1 MAWRSKLPLI
11 AAEIPVKLDATAAAG
26 AEMIAAAAQD
36 RVPVR
41 TGALRDAIHVERT
54 GVAEYE
60 VIAGN
65 AQVFYGHI
73 VEHGGAYTPAR
84 PFMTPALEAS
94 KPEILKAARIALR
107 SLK

>member
-1 MAWRSKLPLI
+1 MWKSKLGLI

-41 TGALRDAIHVERT
+41 TGALRDAIHVEREST
-54 GVAEYE
+54 GHYE

-65 AQVFYGHI
+65 TQVFYGHI

-94 KPEILKAARIALR
+94 RPEILKAARIALR

>member
-1 MAWRSKLPLI
+1 MSYKSRLPAI
-11 AAEIPVKLDATAAAG
+11 AAELALKVDATAGAG
-26 AEMIAAAAQD
+26 AELIAAAAQD

-54 GVAEYE
+54 GIAEYE

-65 AQVFYGHI
+65 DSVFYGHI

-94 KPEILKAARIALR
+94 RPEILKAARIVLR
-107 SLK
+107 SL